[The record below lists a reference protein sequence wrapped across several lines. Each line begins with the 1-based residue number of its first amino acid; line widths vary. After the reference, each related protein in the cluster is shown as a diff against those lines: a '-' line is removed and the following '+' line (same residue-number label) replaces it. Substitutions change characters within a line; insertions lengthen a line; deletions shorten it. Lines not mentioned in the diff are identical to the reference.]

1 MGYIFDTP
9 LFYVVALAASVLAVV
24 YVYFKKSFSY
34 WKNRNVPY
42 VEPIFPAGNFAEALL
57 LRKTIGQVHQSSY
70 RKLEGKKYGGIY
82 SFTEPRFLL
91 RDPDIIKTVLVKD
104 FQSFHDHGLFRDED
118 LEPLLGHLFL
128 IGGSRWKNLR
138 AKLTPTFSSG
148 KMKMMFQTFVECGQE
163 LGSTLE
169 KSASN
174 EEVIEIKDIMARYS
188 TDIISSCAFGIQCNC
203 LKNPEAEFRQWGR
216 KFFAPSFRNAATAF
230 LNETIPNLMGLLK
243 VTPIDPKIA
252 RYFQS
257 MVEDTVNYRERNNI
271 TRNDFLQLLIQ
282 IKNKVKV
289 DDENEIPEMNGSG
302 SLEDKF
308 NEDVL
313 TMNNLAAQVFVF
325 FFGGFETSSTT
336 ITFCLY
342 ELAMHQDIQDRLRRE
357 IDVELQKHDG
367 KLTYEGIQ
375 EMEYLDKVVSE
386 TLRKYPPSPR
396 LIRECTKDYKIPG
409 TDVVLE
415 KGIKTIVP
423 IMALH
428 HDPKYYP
435 DPERFDPERFNENE
449 KKKRHHYVYLP
460 FGEGP
465 RICIGRRFG
474 LLQTKVGVVS
484 LISKFQFNVCKKT
497 PIPLVLDPKS
507 FIMASSGGMW
517 LQIGKRVK

>member
-138 AKLTPTFSSG
+138 IKLSPTFSSG
-148 KMKMMFQTFVECGQE
+148 KMKMMFQTFADCGQE
-163 LGSTLE
+163 LGSIME

-174 EEVIEIKDIMARYS
+174 EEIIEIKDIMASYS
-188 TDIISSCAFGIQCNC
+188 TDITSSCAFSIQCNC
-203 LKNPEAEFRQWGR
+203 LKYPDAEFRQWGR
-216 KFFAPSFRNAATAF
+216 KFFAPSFRNVVTTF
-230 LNETIPNLMGLLK
+230 LDETIPNLMGLLK

-252 RYFQS
+252 RPFQS
-257 MVEDTVNYRERNNI
+257 MVEDTVNYRERNKI

-308 NEDVL
+308 NEDGMYAQFFRIL
-313 TMNNLAAQVFVF
+313 SNISLPCNLKPIIL
-325 FFGGFETSSTT
+325 SS
-336 ITFCLY
+336 
-342 ELAMHQDIQDRLRRE
+342 
-357 IDVELQKHDG
+357 VSV
-367 KLTYEGIQ
+367 TYSHNFRSILF
-375 EMEYLDKVVSE
+375 YL
-386 TLRKYPPSPR
+386 
-396 LIRECTKDYKIPG
+396 
-409 TDVVLE
+409 
-415 KGIKTIVP
+415 
-423 IMALH
+423 
-428 HDPKYYP
+428 
-435 DPERFDPERFNENE
+435 
-449 KKKRHHYVYLP
+449 KKK
-460 FGEGP
+460 
-465 RICIGRRFG
+465 IRFWHSFNVLG
-474 LLQTKVGVVS
+474 LLILG
-484 LISKFQFNVCKKT
+484 
-497 PIPLVLDPKS
+497 PYPLTFS
-507 FIMASSGGMW
+507 IW
-517 LQIGKRVK
+517 ICQ